1 MFNNAKPIVPPMQDR
16 TKGTYA
22 ETKAEIEARKRAQM
36 AADAAMLAAQ
46 QNPPQKKK
54 SPWFAFLTILFAVI
68 AIAAACFAVYE
79 HTENDQLKAQLET
92 ANKSYSAALETAQEY
107 EETNKALRL
116 KIEGLEA
123 QLKELQPEEEQ
134 AEQDE
139 QKEQNIEK

>member
-1 MFNNAKPIVPPMQDR
+1 MFFSALASALCLGVACGQEKGFDRESFANPDSVYSPGFFWMWNAKLDV
-16 TKGTYA
+16 A
-22 ETKAEIEARKRAQM
+22 
-36 AADAAMLAAQ
+36 
-46 QNPPQKKK
+46 
-54 SPWFAFLTILFAVI
+54 
-68 AIAAACFAVYE
+68 
-79 HTENDQLKAQLET
+79 QLKAQLET